1 MTSFSDYSVWS
12 FILIMIVLLCSL
24 LVANV
29 LKRRVPFLKKSLIPN
44 SVLGGII
51 ILLTEWMYKLIS
63 GNDFFEAAM
72 FGVNGN
78 ETLETI
84 TYHCL
89 ALGFIASSFNT
100 TNAKLTKKRV
110 NEIINTGVTT
120 VATYLLQGIFG
131 LVITIIA
138 AEVISGFFAGA
149 GILLPFGYGQGTGQ
163 ALNWGSIYESENG
176 FINGKSFG
184 LTIAALGFLSAAIGG
199 VIHLNLARARGTL
212 KRSART
218 DGSLH
223 TDSIEEEGEIPMQDS
238 IDKLTVQLSF
248 IFISYGIAY
257 FLMAILSKLMPG
269 MAATIYGFNF
279 LLGVLASTLVKVV
292 VKFLQNKKLITRKYT
307 NNFLMTRLS
316 NLFFDIMV
324 VAGVAAIRLDALERY
339 WGIMLILGVVGFII
353 TYVYNRIIAKKLF
366 EEYPEEQFMAMYGM
380 LTGTASTGIILLREI
395 DPEFK
400 TPVADNLVY
409 QNFPAIVLGFPLM
422 LLAKLAPT
430 QPVLTMI
437 IFVAMF
443 LVLNIILFR
452 GFIFKKRK

>member
-51 ILLTEWMYKLIS
+51 ILLTEWIYKLIS

-138 AEVISGFFAGA
+138 AEVISGFFVGA
-149 GILLPFGYGQGTGQ
+149 GILLPVMGRERVRRLTGAVYTNLKMDSLTER
-163 ALNWGSIYESENG
+163 AL
-176 FINGKSFG
+176 
-184 LTIAALGFLSAAIGG
+184 ALRLRRLDFCPQLSA
-199 VIHLNLARARGTL
+199 
-212 KRSART
+212 
-218 DGSLH
+218 
-223 TDSIEEEGEIPMQDS
+223 E
-238 IDKLTVQLSF
+238 
-248 IFISYGIAY
+248 
-257 FLMAILSKLMPG
+257 
-269 MAATIYGFNF
+269 
-279 LLGVLASTLVKVV
+279 
-292 VKFLQNKKLITRKYT
+292 
-307 NNFLMTRLS
+307 
-316 NLFFDIMV
+316 
-324 VAGVAAIRLDALERY
+324 
-339 WGIMLILGVVGFII
+339 
-353 TYVYNRIIAKKLF
+353 
-366 EEYPEEQFMAMYGM
+366 
-380 LTGTASTGIILLREI
+380 
-395 DPEFK
+395 
-400 TPVADNLVY
+400 
-409 QNFPAIVLGFPLM
+409 
-422 LLAKLAPT
+422 
-430 QPVLTMI
+430 
-437 IFVAMF
+437 
-443 LVLNIILFR
+443 
-452 GFIFKKRK
+452 